1 MNAHTTNF
9 IVNGNEYFSANL
21 DNGGVRI
28 GLVGCVAYD
37 FPAGHAKFDRAATL
51 TSEDEVEA
59 MVDEAFAEYGPAVI
73 II

>member
-9 IVNGNEYFSANL
+9 IVNGNDYFSANL
-21 DNGGVRI
+21 NNGGVRI
-28 GLVGCVAYD
+28 GLVGSFAYD
-37 FPAGHAKFDRAATL
+37 FPVGHDKFDRAASL

-59 MVDEAFAEYGPAVI
+59 MVDEAFGEYGPAVI